1 MSIYRKGWVPV
12 LYRFEL
18 EEKLKEQGFEN
29 WRQISRFLCNGDV
42 TSWDDDFN
50 GPEQYVYQVVDN
62 SEWRQRRD
70 AKFWQRLNRL
80 WFIPL
85 WVSTMP
91 FQWLIRGRVGFEN
104 ESKLAKIIIKLT
116 GLS

>member
-1 MSIYRKGWVPV
+1 MSIYRRGWVPT

-18 EEKLKEQGFEN
+18 EKRLKEQGFEN
-29 WRQISRFLCNGDV
+29 WQQISRFLCDGDSK
-42 TSWDDDFN
+42 SWADTHDY
-50 GPEQYVYQVVDN
+50 PEQYAYQVVDN
-62 SEWRQRRD
+62 TEWRQRRD

-85 WVSTMP
+85 WMLTIP

-104 ESKLAKIIIKLT
+104 ESRVAKLFVKLT
-116 GLS
+116 GLQ